1 VRGGPPLAAHR
12 AASTAERAAG
22 EHVRDALGAW
32 VSELLMVEQCLCR
45 RDEAPWVLEGGRRLP
60 GHDDNRRLAALR
72 RGLLRHPSVHAIGA
86 DASRE
91 QVELTLSALHEP
103 AYLQALREVC
113 SDEPVVLPE
122 LAPPGLPVDIPVRA
136 GLVAAAHEAVRTGIT
151 AATRL
156 AAGARFTYALCRPP
170 GHHAGPGWL
179 AGYCYLNT
187 AAAAVWTLRQG
198 GISPVGVLD
207 LDLHYPNG
215 TAAILAPLA
224 DAHLHSLHAF
234 PVTNVPA
241 LTVRP
246 RTAREHVVEFESAP
260 AADRYLDAVAASL
273 DALTLSCRALV
284 VSLGYDT
291 VAGDPHGSWRLP
303 PAVFAPIGRLLAASG
318 LPVCVIQEGGYGL
331 HTLAS
336 CSEAF
341 ATGLLDEGWAGAHE
355 RAWSGRHD
363 RTATRRQASSR
374 LEGAL
379 R

>member
-1 VRGGPPLAAHR
+1 
-12 AASTAERAAG
+12 
-22 EHVRDALGAW
+22 VRDALGAW
-32 VSELLMVEQCLCR
+32 VSELLMVEQRLGR
-45 RDEAPWVLEGGRRLP
+45 RDAAPWVLEGGRRLP

-72 RGLLRHPSVHAIGA
+72 RGLLRHPGVRAIDA

-103 AYLQALREVC
+103 AYLQALREVR

-122 LAPPGLPVDIPVRA
+122 LAPPGLPLDIPVRA

-151 AATRL
+151 AAHRL

-187 AAAAVWTLRQG
+187 AAAAVWTLREG
-198 GISPVGVLD
+198 GVSPVGVLD

-215 TAAILAPLA
+215 TSAILAPLA

-241 LTVRP
+241 LTVHP
-246 RTAREHVVEFESAP
+246 RTAREHVVEFEGTP
-260 AADRYLDAVAASL
+260 EADLYLDAVAASI
-273 DALTLSCRALV
+273 DALALSCRALV

-291 VAGDPHGSWRLP
+291 VAGDPHGSWHLP

-318 LPVCVIQEGGYGL
+318 LPVCVIQEGGYAL

-355 RAWSGRHD
+355 RAWSGRGHP
-363 RTATRRQASSR
+363 TATRRQASSR

>member
-1 VRGGPPLAAHR
+1 VN
-12 AASTAERAAG
+12 
-22 EHVRDALGAW
+22 
-32 VSELLMVEQCLCR
+32 ELLMVEQRRGR
-45 RDEAPWVLEGGRRLP
+45 RDAAPWVLEGGRRLP

-72 RGLLRHPSVHAIGA
+72 RGLLRHPGVRAIGA
-86 DASRE
+86 EASRE

-103 AYLQALREVC
+103 AYLQALRAVC

-122 LAPPGLPVDIPVRA
+122 LAPPGLPIDIPVRA

-151 AATRL
+151 AAHRL
-156 AAGARFTYALCRPP
+156 AGGARFTYALCRPP

-187 AAAAVWTLRQG
+187 AAAAVWTLRESG
-198 GISPVGVLD
+198 VSPVGVLD

-215 TAAILAPLA
+215 TAAILAPMA
-224 DAHLHSLHAF
+224 DVRLHSLHAF

-246 RTAREHVVEFESAP
+246 CRAREHVVEFAGTP
-260 AADRYLDAVAASL
+260 DAGVYLDAVAASV
-273 DALTLSCRALV
+273 DALARSCRALV

-291 VAGDPHGSWRLP
+291 VAGDPHGSWSFP

-318 LPVCVIQEGGYGL
+318 LPMCVIQEGGYAL
-331 HTLAS
+331 PTLAA
-336 CSEAF
+336 CSDAF
-341 ATGLLDEGWAGAHE
+341 ATGLLEESGAGGHA
-355 RAWSGRHD
+355 RAWSAR
-363 RTATRRQASSR
+363 RRPPATRRMGGLR
-374 LEGAL
+374 LEGSA

>member
-1 VRGGPPLAAHR
+1 
-12 AASTAERAAG
+12 
-22 EHVRDALGAW
+22 
-32 VSELLMVEQCLCR
+32 VSELLMVEQRLGRC
-45 RDEAPWVLEGGRRLP
+45 DEAPWVLEGGRRLP

-72 RGLLRHPSVHAIGA
+72 RGLLRHPGVRAIGA
-86 DASRE
+86 DAPRE

-103 AYLQALREVC
+103 AYLQALREVR

-122 LAPPGLPVDIPVRA
+122 LAPPGLPLDIPVRA

-151 AATRL
+151 AAHRL

-187 AAAAVWTLRQG
+187 AAAAVWTLREG
-198 GISPVGVLD
+198 GVAPVGVLD

-241 LTVRP
+241 LTVHP
-246 RTAREHVVEFESAP
+246 HTAREHVVEFEGSP
-260 AADRYLDAVAASL
+260 DADLYLDAVAASI
-273 DALTLSCRALV
+273 DALTLSCRAVV

-303 PAVFAPIGRLLAASG
+303 PAVFAPIGRLLATSG
-318 LPVCVIQEGGYGL
+318 LPVCVIQEGGYAL
-331 HTLAS
+331 RTLAS

-341 ATGLLDEGWAGAHE
+341 ATGLLDEGWAGGYEHS
-355 RAWSGRHD
+355 WSGRRD
-363 RTATRRQASSR
+363 PTATRRQASLR